1 MRTGAVVMF
10 LIAVEIVHF
19 LDSEMV
25 LSGAKPT
32 VPLRDLSFVR
42 SLSPPLREG

>member
-1 MRTGAVVMF
+1 MRAGAVEMF
-10 LIAVEIVHF
+10 LMAVEIVPF
-19 LDSEMV
+19 LALEMV

-32 VPLRDLSFVR
+32 VPLSDLSFVR